1 MNANIGDDGIEE
13 LFDFDQIDK
22 INVRCASVAPV
33 HVSEDAFEEFELNMV
48 MRIWNVSRA
57 DARRY
62 MARRRKEVE
71 ALRKRRQAEAERMR
85 PPDFMSA

>member
-1 MNANIGDDGIEE
+1 MNDSIDVGIEE

-22 INVRCASVAPV
+22 INVRCAAAPSVPV
-33 HVSEDAFEEFELNMV
+33 NEDAFEEFEINMV
-48 MRIWNVSRA
+48 MRIWSVSRA

-71 ALRKRRQAEAERMR
+71 ALRKRRRAEAEKMH
-85 PPDFMSA
+85 PPEFMSV